1 MAVKTWVW
9 VVLGVGGLFIAGF
22 LALFG
27 FGIYMFTQHVDW
39 ESATRASAEERFEQA
54 RMQFEGEVPLITIT
68 GAHGPEISRREE
80 QSYAKAEA
88 LHVLT
93 WDPDASRLVSLS
105 FPFWLLRRIG
115 SGTINLSE
123 DDFDPFEDLEWH
135 GPGLMLD
142 HAREGD
148 DRVLV
153 WAQCGR
159 ARSAPASGWRAWPTR
174 PSVLAEYE
182 THCAA

>member
-9 VVLGVGGLFIAGF
+9 VGLGVVGLFIAGV

-54 RMQFEGEVPLITIT
+54 RMQFEGEIPLITIT
-68 GAHGPEISRREE
+68 GGNGLGISRREE
-80 QSYAKAEA
+80 HSQANAEA

-93 WDPDASRLVSLS
+93 WNPDDERLVSLS
-105 FPFWLLRRIG
+105 IPFWLLRRMG
-115 SGTINLSE
+115 RGTINLSG
-123 DDFDPFEDLEWH
+123 DDDDPFDDLDLAFEDLEWH
-135 GPGLMLD
+135 GLGLILD
-142 HAREGD
+142 YEREGD

-153 WAQCGR
+153 WTQ
-159 ARSAPASGWRAWPTR
+159 
-174 PSVLAEYE
+174 
-182 THCAA
+182 

>member
-9 VVLGVGGLFIAGF
+9 VVLGVGGLFIAGV
-22 LALFG
+22 LGLFG
-27 FGIYMFTQHVDW
+27 FGIYMFTQRVDW
-39 ESATRASAEERFEQA
+39 ESATPASAEERFEQA

-68 GAHGPEISRREE
+68 GGHGPEISRREE
-80 QSYAKAEA
+80 QSHAKAEA

-93 WDPDASRLVSLS
+93 WGPDASRLVSLN

-135 GPGLMLD
+135 DPGLMLD
-142 HAREGD
+142 HAREAD

-153 WAQCGR
+153 WAQ
-159 ARSAPASGWRAWPTR
+159 
-174 PSVLAEYE
+174 
-182 THCAA
+182 